1 MVSNLSSIP
10 WPTPALWQEANTCL
24 ARTLRQHQSVLAESY
39 QQVQRIR
46 RRLES
51 IFPLMDRLCRST
63 CPDCMEV
70 CCRRAWVWADFKD
83 LLFLHLAGI
92 PVPDGQL
99 LGRQGDHCRYK
110 SPDGCRLDRVQRP
123 FVCTWYLCPRQ
134 TQCLREEPVKMQI
147 IQERLLQIK
156 NLRQTME
163 MSFIRAVTLP

>member
-1 MVSNLSSIP
+1 MDSNLSSIP

-24 ARTLRQHQSVLAESY
+24 AHTMRQNHSVLAESHR
-39 QQVQRIR
+39 QAQRIR

-51 IFPLMDRLCRST
+51 IFPLMDRLCRKT
-63 CPDCMEV
+63 CPGCMDI

-92 PVPDGQL
+92 PMPDRQL

-123 FVCTWYLCPRQ
+123 FVCTWYLCPAQ
-134 TQCLREEPVKMQI
+134 TQRLRKDPVEMQI
-147 IQERLLQIK
+147 IQEALQQIK
-156 NLRQTME
+156 RLRQKME
-163 MSFIRAVTLP
+163 MSFIRAVTTR